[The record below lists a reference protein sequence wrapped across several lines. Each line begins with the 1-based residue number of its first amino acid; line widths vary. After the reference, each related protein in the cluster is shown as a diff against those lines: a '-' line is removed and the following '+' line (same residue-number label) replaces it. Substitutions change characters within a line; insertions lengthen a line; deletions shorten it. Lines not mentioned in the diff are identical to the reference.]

1 MHASNSTRA
10 ALAALA
16 AVFSVS
22 GCDCGKGNVNRTLGE
37 LGVVWRDANGERV
50 INRDALYDFG
60 PAIVSERKLLTL
72 TVLNSGVGKLTLTT
86 LEHTEGV
93 EVAIGPSGT
102 DTSAFE
108 VDYTGG
114 DIIPSGRA
122 EYAIAFTPKSLAGAF
137 EAKLKLSS
145 EGTRLEDSSAIITL
159 RGTAE
164 RGACEFPSVID
175 FGKVPVGDTLS
186 TTLTFQNPTAIDA
199 TAFVGDLMG
208 PEAALFGVSPTGA
221 LPVTSRGSADITFTF
236 SPTERK
242 VSEATLVV
250 RGAGGCPDTTL
261 TVRGEGSDAVLT
273 WAPSPLVFGHVSPGT
288 EKVLEVLFMNLSNVA
303 IPVTELTS
311 LAPGDFY
318 VVPAPGADPTTL
330 TVPGGGVPT
339 ALKIACNPATLGPRH
354 SSLTFKTPLR
364 SLMMGGLALECT
376 GGGPRIRATPTP
388 TLAFGRVAYFAGSNT
403 SVMRKVN
410 VQNVGTAT
418 ASPDL
423 SANLFLGQVATDGTV
438 GQLPLFEL
446 NPHAGTAA
454 GEFLVALGSPYD
466 PSVGLPP
473 VAGRNFVDLAVTLT
487 AQGLGMKGADLIIHS
502 NDPTQP
508 DVTITL
514 TANAVSLPPCDLSVT
529 PVMANFGLVTP
540 PNTKD
545 LPITITNR
553 LTGPNDVCLIT
564 GLELAPGSATAYSII
579 GGPVVEKELQPAEAW
594 VVMVRVAPP
603 GPVPTQLVTLSGELT
618 FNVADPVTPRRGVQL
633 RTSVG
638 PACVAIAPDPLDF
651 GTVKV
656 GCNSPTRAVNVYNVC
671 STPVAINGFSV
682 PSAGGLLPG
691 SAGCPGTS
699 PCPEF
704 FLVSAPPI
712 PTGGLTL
719 APGAA
724 PVQVQ
729 LKYLPLDVGSDTG
742 ALSID
747 VVQSGQSLSYLL
759 GLQGSADTTGL
770 QTDTFRQSLSP
781 KADILLVVDDSG
793 SMSDKQMSLASNF
806 ASFIQYA
813 NATNTDYQIGVI
825 TTTQDETPCPPL
837 FPCPGVPGAGK
848 LVQKNGVGPILTRA
862 TPNLASAFSTLVNV
876 GTDGSGTETGLSTA
890 VMALTS
896 PRISNENA
904 GFLRFDANLAIV
916 VISDAGDQSVQPV
929 TYYLDR
935 LVNVKG
941 FNRLSMFT
949 FSAIGPYLPMA
960 PAGCTYDGGGDP
972 LRYSAVVTYTS
983 GVQDEICSAS
993 WATTLQNLGRTAFGY
1008 RTQFYLNNTPDLG
1021 ARPLDV
1027 QINGVAV
1034 PASGWTYDAASNAVI
1049 FTPTTTP
1056 AAGET
1061 LTVTYATVCF

>member
-1 MHASNSTRA
+1 MAGFTA
-10 ALAALA
+10 K
-16 AVFSVS
+16 VS
-22 GCDCGKGNVNRTLGE
+22 LPMGQVLVGRQ
-37 LGVVWRDANGERV
+37 VWRDANGERV
-50 INRDALYDFG
+50 INRDAIYDFG
-60 PAIVSERKLLTL
+60 PALGGERKPLTM
-72 TVLNSGVGKLTLTT
+72 TVINSGVGKLTLTT
-86 LEHTEGV
+86 LEQTEGA
-93 EVAIGPSGT
+93 EVAIAPAGT

-114 DIIPSGRA
+114 EIIPSGRA
-122 EYAIAFTPKSLAGAF
+122 EYALVFTPQSRSGAF

-164 RGACEFPSVID
+164 RGACEFPAVID

-186 TTLTFQNPTAIDA
+186 TTLTFRNPTAVDA

-208 PEAALFGVSPTGA
+208 PEAMLFGVSPKGS
-221 LPVTSRGSADITFTF
+221 LPVASMQSADVTFTF

-242 VSEATLVV
+242 VSEATIVV
-250 RGAGGCPDTTL
+250 RGAGGCPDTTV

-273 WAPSPLVFGHVSPGT
+273 WAPTPLVFGHVSPGT
-288 EKVLEVLFMNLSNVA
+288 EKVLEVMFTNLSNLA

-318 VVPAPGADPTTL
+318 VVPAPGGDATRL
-330 TVPGGGVPT
+330 VVPGGGVPT
-339 ALKIACNPATLGPRH
+339 KLKIACNPATLGNRD

-364 SLMMGGLALECT
+364 SLMMGGLPLKCT
-376 GGGPRIRATPTP
+376 GGGPRIRVTPS
-388 TLAFGRVAYFAGSNT
+388 LSFGRVAYFAGSTN
-403 SVMRKVN
+403 SVARRIN
-410 VQNVGTAT
+410 VQNVGTSTAT
-418 ASPDL
+418 PDL
-423 SANLFLGQVATDGTV
+423 TANLFLGQVLADGTP

-446 NPHAGTAA
+446 NPHANTAP
-454 GEFLVALGSPYD
+454 GEFVVSLGSPYD
-466 PSVGLPP
+466 PAVGLPP

-487 AQGLGMKGADLIIHS
+487 AQGLGMKEAELIIHS

-508 DVTITL
+508 DVSITI
-514 TANAVSLPPCDLSVT
+514 TANAVNLPPCDISVS
-529 PVMANFGLVTP
+529 PGMANFGLVTP

-564 GLELAPGSATAYSII
+564 GLDLAPGSATAYSII
-579 GGPVVEKELQPAEAW
+579 GGPLVEKELQPAQTLT
-594 VVMVRVAPP
+594 VVVRVAPP
-603 GPVPTQLVTLSGELT
+603 GPVPTQLITLTGELT
-618 FNVADPVTPRRGVQL
+618 FNVADPTTPRRGVQL

-638 PACVAIAPDPLDF
+638 PACVAITPDPLDF

-656 GCNSPTRAVNVYNVC
+656 GCNSPTRSVNVYNVC
-671 STPVAINGFSV
+671 STPVTINGFSV

-691 SAGCPGTS
+691 ATGCPGTA

-704 FLVSAPPI
+704 FLVSAPPV

-724 PVQVQ
+724 PMQVQ
-729 LKYLPLDVGSDTG
+729 LKYLPLDIGSDTG

-759 GLQGSADTTGL
+759 GLQGSADNTGL
-770 QTDTFRQSLSP
+770 QTDTFRQSLTP

-793 SMSDKQMSLASNF
+793 SMADKQMSLASNF

-825 TTTQDETPCPPL
+825 TTTEEDAPCPPL
-837 FPCPGVPGAGK
+837 IPCVPGAGK
-848 LVQKNGVGPILTRA
+848 LVRKNGVGPILTRA
-862 TPNLASAFSTLVNV
+862 TPNLPSAFSTLVNV

-890 VMALTS
+890 VMALTP
-896 PRISNENA
+896 PRIANENA

-929 TYYLDR
+929 SYYQDR

-941 FNRLSMFT
+941 FSRLSMFT
-949 FSAIGPYLPMA
+949 FSNIGPYLPMA
-960 PAGCTYDGGGDP
+960 PANCTYDGGGDP
-972 LRYSAVVTYTS
+972 NRYLAVVNFTS
-983 GVQDEICSAS
+983 GVSDEICSAS

-1008 RTQFYLNNTPDLG
+1008 RTQFFLNNTPDLS
-1021 ARPLDV
+1021 AQPLDV

-1034 PASGWTYDAASNAVI
+1034 PPAGWTYDAAANAIV
-1049 FTPTTTP
+1049 FTALTTP
-1056 AAGET
+1056 APGQT

>member
-1 MHASNSTRA
+1 MRHLVPGFVAV
-10 ALAALA
+10 ALAL
-16 AVFSVS
+16 S
-22 GCDCGKGNVNRTLGE
+22 GCDCGKGGVNRTLGE

-60 PAIVSERKLLTL
+60 PALVGEKKPMTM

-86 LEHTEGV
+86 LEQTEGV
-93 EVAIGPSGT
+93 EVAIGPAGT
-102 DTSAFE
+102 DTSSFE
-108 VDYTGG
+108 VDYTGA

-122 EYAIAFTPKSLAGAF
+122 EYAIAFTPKSLSGAF

-186 TTLTFQNPTAIDA
+186 TTLTFRNPTAVDA

-208 PEAALFGVSPTGA
+208 PEAMLFGVSPKGS
-221 LPVTSRGSADITFTF
+221 LPVASMQSADVTFTF

-242 VSEATLVV
+242 VSEATVV
-250 RGAGGCPDTTL
+250 VHGAGGCPDVTI

-288 EKVLEVLFMNLSNVA
+288 EKVLEVLFTNASNVA
-303 IPVTELTS
+303 IPLTELTS

-318 VVPAPGADPTTL
+318 VVPAPGADPTQL

-339 ALKIACNPATLGPRH
+339 ALKIACNPAALGPRD

-364 SLMMGGLALECT
+364 SLPMGGLPLKCT
-376 GGGPRIRATPTP
+376 GGGPRIRATPSP
-388 TLAFGRVAYFAGSNT
+388 TLAFGRVAYFAGAT
-403 SVMRKVN
+403 ASVMRKVN
-410 VQNVGTAT
+410 VQNVGTPSAM
-418 ASPDL
+418 PDL
-423 SANLFLGQVATDGTV
+423 SANLFLGSVAVDGTV
-438 GQLPLFEL
+438 GQPPLFEL
-446 NPHAGTAA
+446 VPHAGTAA
-454 GEFLVALGSPYD
+454 NEFVVSLGSPYD
-466 PSVGLPP
+466 PAVGLPP

-487 AQGLGMKGADLIIHS
+487 PQGLGMRGADLIIHS

-508 DVTITL
+508 DVTIAL
-514 TANAVSLPPCDLSVT
+514 TANAVSLPPCDISVSPT
-529 PVMANFGLVTP
+529 MANFGLVTP

-553 LTGPNDVCLIT
+553 LSGPNDICLIT
-564 GLELAPGSATAYSII
+564 GLDLAPGSATAYSIV
-579 GGPVVEKELQPAEAW
+579 GGPVVEKELQPNEVW
-594 VVMVRVAPP
+594 TVVVRVAPP
-603 GPVPTQLVTLSGELT
+603 GPVPTQLVTLSGELA
-618 FNVADPVTPRRGVQL
+618 FNVADPVNTRRGVQL

-638 PACVAIAPDPLDF
+638 PACVAITPDPLDF

-656 GCNSPTRAVNVYNVC
+656 GCNSPTRSVNVYNVC
-671 STPVAINGFSV
+671 TTPVTINGFAV
-682 PSAGGLLPG
+682 PSAGGLQAGAP
-691 SAGCPGTS
+691 GCPGTS

-704 FLVSAPPI
+704 FLVSAPSI

-719 APGAA
+719 SPGAA
-724 PVQVQ
+724 PLQVQ

-770 QTDTFRQSLSP
+770 QTDTFRQSLTP
-781 KADILLVVDDSG
+781 KADILLVVDDSC

-825 TTTQDETPCPPL
+825 TTTEDETPCPPL
-837 FPCPGVPGAGK
+837 IPCPGVPGAGK
-848 LVQKNGVGPILTRA
+848 LVRKGSVGPILTRA
-862 TPNLASAFSTLVNV
+862 TPNLSSAFATLVNV

-890 VMALTS
+890 VMALTP
-896 PRISNENA
+896 PRIANENA
-904 GFLRFDANLAIV
+904 GFLRLDANLAIV
-916 VISDAGDQSVQPV
+916 VISDAGDQSTQPV
-929 TYYLDR
+929 SYYQNR
-935 LVNVKG
+935 LINVKG

-949 FSAIGPYLPMA
+949 FSTIGPFLAMA
-960 PAGCTYDGGGDP
+960 PPGCSYDGGGDP
-972 LRYSAVVTYTS
+972 LRYSAITTFTS
-983 GVQDEICSAS
+983 GVQDEICSSS

-1008 RTQFYLNNTPDLG
+1008 RTQFYLNNTPDLS
-1021 ARPLDV
+1021 AQPLDV
-1027 QINGVAV
+1027 RINGVTV
-1034 PASGWTYDAASNAVI
+1034 PTTGWTFDTASNSIV
-1049 FTPTTTP
+1049 FTATTTP
-1056 AAGET
+1056 QAGET